1 MRAAVIS
8 EVGRAPSVGELPDP
22 DPRALVAPEWPVAS
36 PSRRAAEDTQPA
48 DGLTLVE
55 VRSAALNP
63 LDLHVAA
70 GRFFQGRPQ
79 LPYAP
84 GVEGAGVVIESDSA
98 AAGTRVRFE
107 VGHPGYGTNG
117 SLVERAVAPDS
128 TLVELPAD
136 IDEDTAA
143 AAGVAGITAMR
154 ALDLLEIQSGERVLV
169 LGATGAIGQLALQLA
184 RIAGAGHVVAA
195 GRSPQGLERAG
206 ELGAD
211 ACVQLDGR
219 EGDELAAAFRE
230 AAGGRGVDA
239 VVDPLWGGPAMAALA
254 AGAFGVRLV
263 NFGQAAASETAM
275 SSVPLR
281 NNRATVLGISTAMD
295 PPKVRRDRC
304 AQVLDLVAA
313 GRLTVAHE
321 VLPLDR
327 VAEAWRRQ
335 AASPNGKLVLR
346 LDP

>member
-1 MRAAVIS
+1 
-8 EVGRAPSVGELPDP
+8 
-22 DPRALVAPEWPVAS
+22 
-36 PSRRAAEDTQPA
+36 
-48 DGLTLVE
+48 
-55 VRSAALNP
+55 
-63 LDLHVAA
+63 
-70 GRFFQGRPQ
+70 
-79 LPYAP
+79 
-84 GVEGAGVVIESDSA
+84 
-98 AAGTRVRFE
+98 
-107 VGHPGYGTNG
+107 
-117 SLVERAVAPDS
+117 
-128 TLVELPAD
+128 
-136 IDEDTAA
+136 
-143 AAGVAGITAMR
+143 
-154 ALDLLEIQSGERVLV
+154 
-169 LGATGAIGQLALQLA
+169 
-184 RIAGAGHVVAA
+184 
-195 GRSPQGLERAG
+195 
-206 ELGAD
+206 
-211 ACVQLDGR
+211 
-219 EGDELAAAFRE
+219 
-230 AAGGRGVDA
+230 VDA